1 MAVEDILFGSWLEFK
16 DDVGCRLVEIG
27 VPEPSDGV
35 TIGVKNDFLFLV
47 MIVKSLLKV
56 PMYPLSQ
63 SCRRDT
69 RLMEAR
75 GYT

>member
-1 MAVEDILFGSWLEFK
+1 MFGGWLEFK
-16 DDVGCRLVEIG
+16 DDGGCRMVKIG

-47 MIVKSLLKV
+47 TIALSLLK
-56 PMYPLSQ
+56 
-63 SCRRDT
+63 CRCIPRDK
-69 RLMEAR
+69 RLMDAR